1 VTRRQPTA
9 VAALP
14 AEVDHHTVITPL
26 EPHMSSPLPPA
37 PPIPAD
43 DPGDQRIQELLSR
56 ITDLSDDELNELRDL
71 ILQEFEEQ
79 ANPAADV
86 RMDEAALEGLE
97 ELAAAA
103 TAVKREDS
111 RRDNNVTRG
120 RDAQQVLAALRADG
134 RSPGAQA
141 VVPAAYRPRV
151 SASSR
156 SSARAITA
164 SGHPI
169 GNRDDLAEEFIAA
182 MRTQRMP
189 TSRDGRVHVATIHA
203 DRPQSR
209 ILRRDDSPE
218 AVTAALD
225 AAAESHAQ
233 RAITAA
239 GGLAAPEQVDYSLVG
254 FEVVDRPVTSS
265 LPVFT
270 AQRGGV
276 RFIRPPTLAQAQ
288 GAIGI
293 WTVPMDLAAATN
305 ATIRKPSLRVT
316 VDTEIV
322 VDTQAVTNILTF
334 GNMTARAYPE
344 LVARVTELALAA
356 HSRLAE
362 QQVLT
367 QIGALSTSVTG
378 LANEGGN
385 LGATRVLLPLLD
397 RAASGMRDRLRTTP
411 DDQLQLI
418 LPHWARGILRSDLA
432 IQEPGDA
439 RVGVTDSD
447 LAAYFAAR
455 NLRPTW
461 SLEGEAGQQF
471 NVQAPGAVNAWPD
484 HIISYLFPAGAM
496 QFLDGGTLDLGL
508 VRDSTLNAAND
519 YQMFSES
526 FEAVLFRG
534 GESLRISQVV
544 SPSGIARAAA

>member
-1 VTRRQPTA
+1 
-9 VAALP
+9 
-14 AEVDHHTVITPL
+14 
-26 EPHMSSPLPPA
+26 MSSPIPPA

-71 ILQEFEEQ
+71 ILQEFEE
-79 ANPAADV
+79 ASNPAADV

-111 RRDNNVTRG
+111 RRTNNITRG

-134 RSPGAQA
+134 RNPGTQA
-141 VVPAAYRPRV
+141 TVPAAYRPRV
-151 SASSR
+151 SASAR
-156 SSARAITA
+156 GNARAITA

-189 TSRDGRVHVATIHA
+189 TSRDGRVHVATLHA

-225 AAAESHAQ
+225 AAAEAHAQ

-239 GGLAAPEQVDYSLVG
+239 GGLAAPEQPDYSLIG
-254 FEVVDRPVTSS
+254 FEVVDRPVTAS

-276 RFIRPPTLAQAQ
+276 RFIRPPTLAQ

-344 LVARVTELALAA
+344 LVARVSELALAA
-356 HSRLAE
+356 HSRVAE

-411 DDQLQLI
+411 DDQLQVI

-447 LAAYFAAR
+447 LMAYFAAR

-484 HIISYLFPAGAM
+484 HIVSYLFPAGSM

-519 YQMFSES
+519 FQMFSES

-534 GESLRISQVV
+534 GESLRISQAV